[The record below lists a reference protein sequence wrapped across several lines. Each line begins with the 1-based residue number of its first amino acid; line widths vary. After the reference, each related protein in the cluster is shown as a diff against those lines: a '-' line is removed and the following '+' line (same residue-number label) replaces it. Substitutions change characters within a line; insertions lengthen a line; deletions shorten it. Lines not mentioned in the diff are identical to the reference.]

1 MFVTIC
7 YYFIVTII
15 IIITIIITLLLS
27 LLPIIFTPSAPLASA
42 PPYDSNSTS
51 ASTTPISRQPLHPYS
66 SFLFFSF
73 SPLPTPLLSCTP
85 LESGPSL
92 HHHPWHPAP
101 MGATHHGH
109 GTHGPFRSVRSVPPP
124 CLTRVPVQPPGP
136 PDQTLFSRWHTATR
150 YPVSPSDLA
159 LSRRCAHHQCA
170 RLLDYETHRV
180 HSNHLPNLPSP
191 HPLDRSEASRRLY
204 RRPHDRVHE
213 P

>member
-73 SPLPTPLLSCTP
+73 SPLPTPLSHPSRVWSLSPPPP
-85 LESGPSL
+85 L
-92 HHHPWHPAP
+92 AP
-101 MGATHHGH
+101 
-109 GTHGPFRSVRSVPPP
+109 GTHGCHPSWARHPWPVPFRPFRSAAVPDPGACP
-124 CLTRVPVQPPGP
+124 ATRTPGP
-136 PDQTLFSRWHTATR
+136 NPIQSMAHGNQ
-150 YPVSPSDLA
+150 VSG
-159 LSRRCAHHQCA
+159 LSI
-170 RLLDYETHRV
+170 
-180 HSNHLPNLPSP
+180 
-191 HPLDRSEASRRLY
+191 
-204 RRPHDRVHE
+204 
-213 P
+213 